1 MKMKLTMVAAFA
13 FALACSGCSS
23 SSGSSSGG
31 GSSGVFC
38 SGVVNGVT
46 VACAGFKSLPASDQ
60 KTYKDQCIQQGQT
73 IGSACPTDNLV
84 GCCTQKSANG
94 YSLESCMYGADSM
107 SDAGSTGDA
116 GAMADSQKQNCESNG
131 GTWST
136 TP

>member
-1 MKMKLTMVAAFA
+1 MKMKLTLVAAFA

-23 SSGSSSGG
+23 SSSSGGSSSA
-31 GSSGVFC
+31 VFC
-38 SGVVNGVT
+38 SGVVNGAT

-60 KTYKDQCIQQGQT
+60 KTYKDQCTQQGQT
-73 IGSACPTDNLV
+73 IVSACPTANLV

-94 YSLESCMYGADSM
+94 ASLESCVYGADVM

-116 GAMADSQKQNCESNG
+116 GSTADSQKQICESHG
-131 GTWST
+131 GAWST